1 MIYFR
6 SDYSQGAHPKV
17 MDALVKTNF
26 EHTDGY
32 GLDEH
37 CEHAARMV
45 QDLIDNHDCHVH
57 MMVGG
62 TPCNVT
68 TSAASLKPY
77 ESVVSVRGG
86 HAYFH
91 ETGAVEGTGHRI
103 VTMEGANGKLTPEM
117 IDQAWEEYEDEHTPI
132 PKLCYISQPTE
143 IGTIYS
149 KAEMTALSEKCKAHN
164 MLLYVDGARLG
175 CALTCRDNDL
185 TIQEL
190 ATLCDAFYIGG
201 T

>member
-1 MIYFR
+1 
-6 SDYSQGAHPKV
+6 
-17 MDALVKTNF
+17 
-26 EHTDGY
+26 
-32 GLDEH
+32 
-37 CEHAARMV
+37 
-45 QDLIDNHDCHVH
+45 
-57 MMVGG
+57 
-62 TPCNVT
+62 
-68 TSAASLKPY
+68 
-77 ESVVSVRGG
+77 
-86 HAYFH
+86 
-91 ETGAVEGTGHRI
+91 
-103 VTMEGANGKLTPEM
+103 MEGANGKLTPEM

-201 T
+201 TKNGALFGEALVILNDTRTIISAG

>member
-57 MMVGG
+57 MMVGD
-62 TPCNVT
+62 CR
-68 TSAASLKPY
+68 KP
-77 ESVVSVRGG
+77 
-86 HAYFH
+86 
-91 ETGAVEGTGHRI
+91 ETIRI
-103 VTMEGANGKLTPEM
+103 
-117 IDQAWEEYEDEHTPI
+117 
-132 PKLCYISQPTE
+132 S
-143 IGTIYS
+143 S
-149 KAEMTALSEKCKAHN
+149 KC
-164 MLLYVDGARLG
+164 ARW
-175 CALTCRDNDL
+175 TCL
-185 TIQEL
+185 
-190 ATLCDAFYIGG
+190 FP
-201 T
+201 

>member
-68 TSAASLKPY
+68 TIAASLKPY

-103 VTMEGANGKLTPEM
+103 VTMEGANGKLKPESPFGEPLAYGN
-117 IDQAWEEYEDEHTPI
+117 IHRFLNFAISHSP
-132 PKLCYISQPTE
+132 PKLE
-143 IGTIYS
+143 RF
-149 KAEMTALSEKCKAHN
+149 TAKLK
-164 MLLYVDGARLG
+164 
-175 CALTCRDNDL
+175 
-185 TIQEL
+185 
-190 ATLCDAFYIGG
+190 
-201 T
+201 

>member
-1 MIYFR
+1 MEE
-6 SDYSQGAHPKV
+6 SKT
-17 MDALVKTNF
+17 MDKKLRVGILGGT
-26 EHTDGY
+26 G
-32 GLDEH
+32 
-37 CEHAARMV
+37 
-45 QDLIDNHDCHVH
+45 
-57 MMVGG
+57 MVGQRFISLLENH
-62 TPCNVT
+62 PWFEVT
-68 TSAASLKPY
+68 TIAASLKPY

-149 KAEMTALSEKCKAHN
+149 KAEMLSLIH
-164 MLLYVDGARLG
+164 
-175 CALTCRDNDL
+175 
-185 TIQEL
+185 I
-190 ATLCDAFYIGG
+190 
-201 T
+201 

>member
-1 MIYFR
+1 
-6 SDYSQGAHPKV
+6 

-68 TSAASLKPY
+68 TIAASLKPY

-91 ETGAVEGTGHRI
+91 ETGAVEGTGHRHCHH
-103 VTMEGANGKLTPEM
+103 GRC
-117 IDQAWEEYEDEHTPI
+117 QWETDT
-132 PKLCYISQPTE
+132 
-143 IGTIYS
+143 G
-149 KAEMTALSEKCKAHN
+149 
-164 MLLYVDGARLG
+164 
-175 CALTCRDNDL
+175 NDRSGVGR
-185 TIQEL
+185 I
-190 ATLCDAFYIGG
+190 
-201 T
+201 

>member
-37 CEHAARMV
+37 CEHAACMV

-68 TSAASLKPY
+68 TIAASLKPY

-149 KAEMTALSEKCKAHN
+149 KAEMTALSEKCKA
-164 MLLYVDGARLG
+164 A
-175 CALTCRDNDL
+175 
-185 TIQEL
+185 
-190 ATLCDAFYIGG
+190 
-201 T
+201 